1 MSPLARRLI
10 ALVTLVL
17 AVALIAVL
25 TLRAFGVPIAIGPLA
40 SATPLPAPSVTP
52 EPSGGP
58 SPDLEEVLA
67 ALEADVAD
75 LRDLPPADIGS
86 AEFVSRAELEQ
97 RLAEQ
102 FAADYP
108 ADAVAADNAL
118 FQALGLLTA
127 DQDFAALKLQLL
139 SSQVLGYYDDVTQSM
154 VIVSHAGLT
163 PEAQVT
169 YAHEYTQALQDA
181 AFGIDRMDV
190 DIEGDD
196 DGAFARLGLVE
207 GDATTVMVLWAIDH
221 LRPEDLFE
229 ISQTPLPDTTGVPDW
244 MLRQLEFPYLA
255 GTDFVAQL
263 YARGGFAAVDEAWT
277 DPPVSTEQVLHF
289 RAYVDDELPVV
300 VPEMDPDVRALGVD
314 IVEDTTL
321 GEAMIA
327 IWLAHLGLDQAD
339 ADTAARGWGGDRA
352 TALVTPDG
360 EVAIVLRVAWDT
372 QVDADEFE
380 AAYTD
385 ALETLQVFGHLDR
398 VSETEIVV
406 TQASTQALAE
416 TLVGGPL

>member
-10 ALVTLVL
+10 AIVTLVL

-25 TLRAFGVPIAIGPLA
+25 TLRAFGVPIAIGPFA
-40 SATPLPAPSVTP
+40 SATPLPAPSATL

-58 SPDLEEVLA
+58 SPDIEDVLA

-75 LRDLPPADIGS
+75 LRDLRPADIGP
-86 AEFVSRAELEQ
+86 AEFVSRAELER
-97 RLAEQ
+97 RLADQ
-102 FAADYP
+102 FAKDYP
-108 ADAVAADNAL
+108 ADEVAADNAL
-118 FQALGLLTA
+118 LQGLGLLTA
-127 DQDFAALKLQLL
+127 DQDVAALQLQLL
-139 SSQVLGYYDDVTQSM
+139 SGQVLGYYDDVTQSM
-154 VIVSHAGLT
+154 VIVSDAGLT

-169 YAHEYTQALQDA
+169 YAHEYTHALQDA
-181 AFGIDRMDV
+181 AFGIDSMELDV
-190 DIEGDD
+190 DGDD
-196 DGAFARLGLVE
+196 DGAFARLALVE
-207 GDATTVMVLWAIDH
+207 GDATTAMVLWAIDH
-221 LRPEDLFE
+221 LDPEDLFE

-263 YARGGFAAVDEAWT
+263 YARGGFAAVDEAWG

-314 IVEDTTL
+314 IVADTTL

-339 ADTAARGWGGDRA
+339 ADTAAAGWGGDRV
-352 TALVTPDG
+352 TALVSPDG
-360 EVAIVLRVAWDT
+360 EVAVVLRVAWDT

-380 AAYTD
+380 AAYAD
-385 ALETLQVFGHLDR
+385 ALEALQLFGHLDR
-398 VSETEIVV
+398 VSETEVVV
-406 TQASTQALAE
+406 TQASTLGLAE
-416 TLVGGPL
+416 TLVGGAL

>member
-10 ALVTLVL
+10 AVVTLVL

-25 TLRAFGVPIAIGPLA
+25 TLRAFGIPIAIGPLA
-40 SATPLPAPSVTP
+40 SATPLPAPSATP
-52 EPSGGP
+52 EPSA
-58 SPDLEEVLA
+58 SPDLEDVLA

-75 LRDLPPADIGS
+75 LRDLPPADIGP
-86 AEFVSRAELEQ
+86 AEFVSRAEVER
-97 RLAEQ
+97 RLADQ
-102 FAADYP
+102 FAEDYP
-108 ADAVAADNAL
+108 ADEVAADNAL
-118 FQALGLLTA
+118 LQGLGLLTA
-127 DQDFAALKLQLL
+127 DQDVAALQLQLL
-139 SSQVLGYYDDVTQSM
+139 SGQVLGYYDDVTQSM
-154 VIVSHAGLT
+154 VIVSDAGLT

-169 YAHEYTQALQDA
+169 YAHEYTHALQDA
-181 AFGIDRMDV
+181 AFGIDSMELDA
-190 DIEGDD
+190 DGDD

-207 GDATTVMVLWAIDH
+207 GDATTAMVLWAIDH
-221 LRPEDLFE
+221 LRAEDLLE

-255 GTDFVAQL
+255 GTDFVARL
-263 YARGGFAAVDEAWT
+263 YASGGFAAVDEAWA

-289 RAYVDDELPVV
+289 RSYVEDELPVV
-300 VPEMDPDVRALGVD
+300 VPEIDPDVRALGVD

-327 IWLAHLGLDQAD
+327 IWLAHHGLDQGD
-339 ADTAARGWGGDRA
+339 ADTAAAGWGGDRV
-352 TALVTPDG
+352 TALVSPDG
-360 EVAIVLRVAWDT
+360 DVAVVLRVVWDT

-380 AAYTD
+380 AAYAD
-385 ALETLQVFGHLDR
+385 ALETLRLFGHLDR
-398 VSETEIVV
+398 ISDTEIVV